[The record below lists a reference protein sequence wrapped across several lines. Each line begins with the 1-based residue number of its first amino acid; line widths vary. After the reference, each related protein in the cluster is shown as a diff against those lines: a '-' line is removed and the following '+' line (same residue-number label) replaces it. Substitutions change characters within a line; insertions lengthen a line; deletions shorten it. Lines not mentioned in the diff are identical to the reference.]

1 MDFANSNPISSGF
14 LGALLAGF
22 VAGYIVLLLKK
33 IFSKLPESLEG
44 IKPVLLYPV
53 FGILLMAIFMM
64 AVNPIMGAIN
74 TGLNNFLSSMSGSSK
89 ILLGAVLAGMHN
101 LQLQMQDLN
110 NLK

>member
-1 MDFANSNPISSGF
+1 MSYCKRMYTFNNVMDFANSNPVSSGF

-22 VAGYIVLLLKK
+22 VAGYLVLLLKK
-33 IFSKLPESLEG
+33 IFSKLPASLEG

-74 TGLNNFLSSMSGSSK
+74 TGLNNFL
-89 ILLGAVLAGMHN
+89 H
-101 LQLQMQDLN
+101 Q
-110 NLK
+110 